1 MNNNVRIT
9 LPRAYQETSPD
20 TYSTGSY
27 LSRYE
32 VGERPTSPA
41 LPHTF
46 PSHTTYPNFTKGGGV
61 PLLLLLQNVLC
72 VVRVFSSTFIA

>member
-32 VGERPTSPA
+32 VGER